1 MSLETVSLLKELS
14 GVDGPS
20 GYEDE
25 ALKVIEE
32 KIKPYA
38 DVLKTSRLNT
48 LIALKRGEGTKK
60 LGIFAHVDEIG
71 FVVAKVEERS
81 FIRLEPIGGIDPKV
95 VLSQRIKIF
104 TKRGVA

>member
-71 FVVAKVEERS
+71 FVVAKVEERALWVYLLVHRGQV
-81 FIRLEPIGGIDPKV
+81 FITADKNI
-95 VLSQRIKIF
+95 
-104 TKRGVA
+104 